1 MSALYDGHDVNP
13 ADIASDHLPRSVS
26 GTPSCRGCDDPACG
40 YCEERAELTREQ
52 RIDAHRER
60 IERSAR
66 DLLDCLDDVF
76 VADQHYIIAEA
87 IRLALEH
94 EDLAACDR
102 LRDAIKPRVNAL
114 AERRAA

>member
-1 MSALYDGHDVNP
+1 MSALYDGHDVDP
-13 ADIASDHLPRSVS
+13 DDIAADHQPRSVS
-26 GTPSCRGCDDPACG
+26 GTPSCRGCDDPQCG
-40 YCEERAELTREQ
+40 YCEERVELTREQ

-60 IERSAR
+60 IVRSDR

-76 VADQHYIIAEA
+76 TKDQERMVADA

-94 EDLAACDR
+94 DDLAACDR
-102 LRDAIKPRVNAL
+102 IRDAIKPRVNAL